1 MAKDGEILSLVK
13 SFNDKNAAGD
23 TLGASELVNSILFRW
38 AGVDGISSTSRGVN
52 IDARKLGFLE
62 KFIGQN
68 FLNSAT
74 SQPGLNQGTSL
85 DKTFT
90 QLQFALTAR
99 LMAQSIESS
108 IKYAKSSDSLVFD
121 GSVAE
126 ARGQFDQLIAQS
138 STTTSEQVLLQASL
152 LAQFLHE
159 QKAADPSWISG
170 SVFSDKLSNS
180 ASSGYRLF
188 GFNGNDTL
196 QGNAGNDTL
205 DGGTGNDS
213 LDGGNGNDLLYGG
226 IGIDTLNGGA
236 GNNTLIGGSGDDLYL
251 VSSTTNTIT
260 ENANEGIEI
269 VNSSVSYIL
278 GDNLEYLTLTGTGSI
293 NGTGNTLNNILH
305 GNNGNNTIDGGT
317 GLDTLIGGLGND
329 TYLVDTTTDTITENA
344 SEGTDIVSSSV
355 TYTLGVNLENLTLT
369 GTNNINGTG
378 NTLNNLLTGNTGNN
392 ILNGGI
398 GDDTINGG
406 AGIDTLIGG
415 VGNDTYLVDTTT
427 DTITENANEGTDTV
441 SSSITYTLGVNLEN
455 LTLTGSS
462 INGTGNAL
470 NNVLTGSSGNNT
482 IDGGAGIDTL
492 IGGAGNDTYLVDNT
506 MDTVT
511 ENINQGTDTVSSS
524 VSYILGVNL
533 ENLTQTGTGNI
544 DGTGNTLNNVLT
556 GNSGNNTIDAG
567 DGNDTIDGAAG
578 IDTLIGGLG
587 NDTYL
592 VDTTT
597 DTITENASEGT
608 DIVSSSVTYTLGV
621 NLENLTLTG
630 TNNINGTG
638 NTLNNLLTGN
648 TGNNI
653 LNGGIGDDSLN
664 GGTGID
670 TLIGGAG
677 NDTYLVDTATDTIT
691 ENANEGTDTVSSS
704 ITYTLGVNLENLT
717 LTGSSING
725 TGNAFN
731 NVLTGSSGNN
741 TIDGGAGIDTLI
753 GGAGNDTYLVDNTMD
768 TVTENI
774 NQGTDTV
781 SSSVS
786 YILGVNLE
794 NLTQTGTGNI
804 DGTGNTLNNV
814 LTGNSGN
821 NTIDAGDG
829 NDTIDGGAGIDTLIG
844 GLGNDTYLVD
854 TTTDTITENVNE
866 GMDTVSSSVT
876 YTLGV
881 NVENLILTGT
891 SSVNGTG
898 NSLNNV
904 ITGNSVNNLL
914 DGGIGDDSL
923 SGGTGNDTLV
933 GNTGNDN
940 LTGGAGNDSI
950 DGGMGSDRLLESG
963 NFNFTLTDTSL
974 IGNGTDLLTLI
985 EAVTLIGGSSSNLLD
1000 ASSFTVGDVSLEGS
1014 AGNDT
1019 LIGGSGNDLLRG
1031 GSGNDSLSG
1040 GAGSDQFI
1048 YDTNAAFTTS
1058 GVGIDRIA
1066 DFVSGTDKIVLD
1078 QTTFTVLGSV
1088 VGSGFNITN
1097 EFAVVGSD
1105 AAAVSADALIV
1116 YSSDTGNLFYN
1127 QNGVATGLGSGAQF
1141 ATLSG
1146 IPALNADD
1154 FILQA

>member
-1 MAKDGEILSLVK
+1 
-13 SFNDKNAAGD
+13 
-23 TLGASELVNSILFRW
+23 
-38 AGVDGISSTSRGVN
+38 
-52 IDARKLGFLE
+52 
-62 KFIGQN
+62 
-68 FLNSAT
+68 
-74 SQPGLNQGTSL
+74 
-85 DKTFT
+85 
-90 QLQFALTAR
+90 
-99 LMAQSIESS
+99 
-108 IKYAKSSDSLVFD
+108 
-121 GSVAE
+121 
-126 ARGQFDQLIAQS
+126 
-138 STTTSEQVLLQASL
+138 
-152 LAQFLHE
+152 
-159 QKAADPSWISG
+159 
-170 SVFSDKLSNS
+170 
-180 ASSGYRLF
+180 
-188 GFNGNDTL
+188 
-196 QGNAGNDTL
+196 
-205 DGGTGNDS
+205 
-213 LDGGNGNDLLYGG
+213 
-226 IGIDTLNGGA
+226 
-236 GNNTLIGGSGDDLYL
+236 
-251 VSSTTNTIT
+251 
-260 ENANEGIEI
+260 
-269 VNSSVSYIL
+269 
-278 GDNLEYLTLTGTGSI
+278 LTLTGTGNI
-293 NGTGNTLNNILH
+293 NGTGNVLNNILH

-329 TYLVDTTTDTITENA
+329 TYLVDTTTDTITEN
-344 SEGTDIVSSSV
+344 I
-355 TYTLGVNLENLTLT
+355 
-369 GTNNINGTG
+369 
-378 NTLNNLLTGNTGNN
+378 
-392 ILNGGI
+392 
-398 GDDTINGG
+398 
-406 AGIDTLIGG
+406 
-415 VGNDTYLVDTTT
+415 
-427 DTITENANEGTDTV
+427 NEGTDT
-441 SSSITYTLGVNLEN
+441 
-455 LTLTGSS
+455 
-462 INGTGNAL
+462 
-470 NNVLTGSSGNNT
+470 
-482 IDGGAGIDTL
+482 
-492 IGGAGNDTYLVDNT
+492 
-506 MDTVT
+506 
-511 ENINQGTDTVSSS
+511 
-524 VSYILGVNL
+524 
-533 ENLTQTGTGNI
+533 
-544 DGTGNTLNNVLT
+544 
-556 GNSGNNTIDAG
+556 
-567 DGNDTIDGAAG
+567 
-578 IDTLIGGLG
+578 
-587 NDTYL
+587 
-592 VDTTT
+592 
-597 DTITENASEGT
+597 
-608 DIVSSSVTYTLGV
+608 VSSSVTYTLGV

-664 GGTGID
+664 GGAGID
-670 TLIGGAG
+670 TLIGGLG

-717 LTGSSING
+717 LTSGSING
-725 TGNAFN
+725 TGNALN
-731 NVLTGSSGNN
+731 NVITGNSSNN
-741 TIDGGAGIDTLI
+741 TIDGDAGIDTLI
-753 GGAGNDTYLVDNTMD
+753 GGAGNDIYLVDTSTD
-768 TVTENI
+768 TITENT
-774 NQGTDTV
+774 NGGTDTV
-781 SSSVS
+781 SSSVT
-786 YILGVNLE
+786 YTLGVNLE
-794 NLTQTGTGNI
+794 NLTLTGTGNI
-804 DGTGNTLNNV
+804 NGTGNTLNNL
-814 LTGNSGN
+814 LTGNSGS

-829 NDTIDGGAGIDTLIG
+829 NDTIDGAAGIDTLIG

-854 TTTDTITENVNE
+854 TTTDTITENASE
-866 GMDTVSSSVT
+866 GTDTVSSSVT

-881 NVENLILTGT
+881 NLENLTLTGT
-891 SSVNGTG
+891 NNINGTGNTLNNLLTGNTGNNILNGGIGDDSLNGGSGIDTLIGGAGNDTYLVDTATDTITENANEGTDIVSSSVSYILGVNLENLTLTSGSINGTGNVLNNVLTGSSGNNTLDGSTGIDTLIGGLGNDIYLVDTSTDTITENVNGGTDTVSSSVSYILGVNLENLTLTATGNINGTGNTLNNVLTGNSGYNTLNTGDGNDTIDGAAGIDTLIGGLGNDTYIVDTTTDTIIENANEGIDTVSSSSVSYVLVANLENLTLIGTSNVDGTG

-904 ITGNSVNNLL
+904 ITGNSVNNFL

-923 SGGTGNDTLV
+923 SGGSGNDTLI

-950 DGGMGSDRLLESG
+950 DGGMGIDRLLESG